1 MESRREEEITPID
14 ILLQLVQ
21 MGRVDPWNIDIVDLT
36 SKYIERLREMQELD
50 LRVSARAILAASIL
64 VRMKSEALLY
74 GNEENDGEEEKTK
87 ERIRVDVEPL
97 APPLRRVERYY
108 TFDDLLDALMDA
120 LEEAER
126 KKPRVR
132 KKENIEEQIFVV
144 EDFRVDIEKHVY
156 RLYDIVKRMYV
167 EKGEPI
173 RFWDLVFD
181 PTPKIIA
188 RTFLYL
194 LFLSNMGKV
203 DLHQEEPFGE
213 ILVVP
218 LIDEK
223 DKRKNA

>member
-1 MESRREEEITPID
+1 MESRREEEITPVD

-21 MGRVDPWNIDIVDLT
+21 MGKVDPWNIDIVDLT
-36 SKYIERLREMQELD
+36 EKYIERLREMKELD

-74 GNEENDGEEEKTK
+74 TDEKEEKEK
-87 ERIRVDVEPL
+87 REEHIRVEVEPL

-120 LEEAER
+120 LEEAEKRKPR
-126 KKPRVR
+126 KK
-132 KKENIEEQIFVV
+132 KKVEIEEEIFVV
-144 EDFRVDIEKHVY
+144 DDFRVDIEKHVN
-156 RLYDIVKRMYV
+156 RLHEIVRKLYS
-167 EKGEPI
+167 ETGEPI

-181 PTPKIIA
+181 PSPKIVA

-203 DLHQEEPFGE
+203 ELIQDEPFGE

-218 LIDEK
+218 VEES
-223 DKRKNA
+223 A

>member
-1 MESRREEEITPID
+1 MESRREEEITPVD

-21 MGRVDPWNIDIVDLT
+21 MGKVDPWNIDIVDLT
-36 SKYIERLREMQELD
+36 EKYIERLREMKELD

-64 VRMKSEALLY
+64 VRMKSEALLHA
-74 GNEENDGEEEKTK
+74 DEEEEEERK
-87 ERIRVDVEPL
+87 EERLHVEVEPL

-120 LEEAER
+120 LEEAEKRKPR
-126 KKPRVR
+126 KK
-132 KKENIEEQIFVV
+132 KKVEIEEEVFVV
-144 EDFRVDIEKHVY
+144 DDFRVDIEKHVY
-156 RLYDIVKRMYV
+156 RLHEIVVEMYR
-167 EKGEPI
+167 ETGEPI
-173 RFWDLVFD
+173 KFWDLVFD

-203 DLHQEEPFGE
+203 DLIQEEPFGE

-218 LIDEK
+218 VGEE
-223 DKRKNA
+223 A

>member
-1 MESRREEEITPID
+1 MESRREEEITPVD

-21 MGRVDPWNIDIVDLT
+21 MGKVDPWNIDIVDLT
-36 SKYIERLREMQELD
+36 EKYIERLREMKELD

-74 GNEENDGEEEKTK
+74 TDEKEEKEK
-87 ERIRVDVEPL
+87 REEHIRVEVEPL

-120 LEEAER
+120 LEEAEKRKPR
-126 KKPRVR
+126 KK
-132 KKENIEEQIFVV
+132 KKVEIEEEIFVV
-144 EDFRVDIEKHVY
+144 DDFRVDIEKHVN
-156 RLYDIVKRMYV
+156 RLHEIVRKLYS
-167 EKGEPI
+167 ETGEPI

-181 PTPKIIA
+181 PSPKIVA

-203 DLHQEEPFGE
+203 ELIQEEPFGE

-218 LIDEK
+218 VEES
-223 DKRKNA
+223 A

>member
-1 MESRREEEITPID
+1 MESKREEEITPID

-36 SKYIERLREMQELD
+36 EKYIQRLREMKELD

-64 VRMKSEALLY
+64 VRMKSEALLQEEEESE
-74 GNEENDGEEEKTK
+74 EENSEE
-87 ERIRVDVEPL
+87 ERIRVEVEPL

-108 TFDDLLDALMDA
+108 TFDDLIEALVDA

-126 KKPRVR
+126 KRPRKR
-132 KKENIEEQIFVV
+132 KREEIEEEVFVV
-144 EDFRVDIEKHVY
+144 DDFRVDIEKHVN
-156 RLYDIVKRMYV
+156 RLYEIVKKMYS
-167 EKGEPI
+167 ESRKPI

-181 PTPKIIA
+181 NTPKVIA

-194 LFLSNMGKV
+194 LFLANMGKV
-203 DLHQEEPFGE
+203 DLVQEEPFGE

-218 LIDEK
+218 VGEEP
-223 DKRKNA
+223 N

>member
-1 MESRREEEITPID
+1 MRTMESRREEEITPVD

-21 MGRVDPWNIDIVDLT
+21 MGKVDPWNIDIVDLT
-36 SKYIERLREMQELD
+36 EKYIERLREMKELD

-74 GNEENDGEEEKTK
+74 TDEKEEKEK
-87 ERIRVDVEPL
+87 REEHIRVEVEPL

-120 LEEAER
+120 LEEAEKRKPR
-126 KKPRVR
+126 KK
-132 KKENIEEQIFVV
+132 KKVEIEEEIFVV
-144 EDFRVDIEKHVY
+144 DDFRVDIEKHVN
-156 RLYDIVKRMYV
+156 RLHEIVRKLYS
-167 EKGEPI
+167 ETGEPI

-181 PTPKIIA
+181 PSPKIVA

-203 DLHQEEPFGE
+203 ELIQDEPFGE

-218 LIDEK
+218 VEES
-223 DKRKNA
+223 A

>member
-1 MESRREEEITPID
+1 MESRREEEITPVD

-21 MGRVDPWNIDIVDLT
+21 MGKVDPWNIDIVDLT
-36 SKYIERLREMQELD
+36 EKYIERLREMKELD

-74 GNEENDGEEEKTK
+74 ADEEDEEEKH
-87 ERIRVDVEPL
+87 EEHIRVEVEPL

-120 LEEAER
+120 LEEAEKRKPR
-126 KKPRVR
+126 KK
-132 KKENIEEQIFVV
+132 KKVEIEEEIFVV
-144 EDFRVDIEKHVY
+144 DDFRVDIEKHVN
-156 RLYDIVKRMYV
+156 RLHEIVRKLYSETR
-167 EKGEPI
+167 EPI

-181 PTPKIIA
+181 PTPKIVA

-203 DLHQEEPFGE
+203 ELVQEEPFGE
-213 ILVVP
+213 IYIVP
-218 LIDEK
+218 VGE
-223 DKRKNA
+223 NA